1 MYFPECPAD
10 LWRVVH
16 HNCQQPYIVHR
27 DLWSCWG
34 FHHATRRQSKQCP
47 TLVLGIFKN
56 VHHGS
61 GKIEMPLRCQRILK
75 TIWWGKFGLG
85 MWWNLV
91 YFFFF
96 ERQCWEGGQ
105 SIRRFICILCML
117 LDPFFKRWIRNSCWT
132 RICSSKMPVS
142 PFKEAVGS
150 TLLKVQ
156 VKPMFSHNC
165 FHGLSQCQASTSSCV
180 QEIFPGPQ
188 KAGWSQEDK
197 HRVFWWNM

>member
-1 MYFPECPAD
+1 MPHPCTWDLQKCSSWIGEDRNAIALPTHPENNLMGKVWTWNVMKPGV
-10 LWRVVH
+10 LFLFRTTMLGRRPIYTEIH
-16 HNCQQPYIVHR
+16 LYIVYVVR
-27 DLWSCWG
+27 S
-34 FHHATRRQSKQCP
+34 
-47 TLVLGIFKN
+47 N
-56 VHHGS
+56 
-61 GKIEMPLRCQRILK
+61 
-75 TIWWGKFGLG
+75 
-85 MWWNLV
+85 
-91 YFFFF
+91 
-96 ERQCWEGGQ
+96 
-105 SIRRFICILCML
+105 
-117 LDPFFKRWIRNSCWT
+117 FFKRWIRNSCWT
-132 RICSSKMPVS
+132 RICSSKIPVS

>member
-117 LDPFFKRWIRNSCWT
+117 LDPIFLRDELET
-132 RICSSKMPVS
+132 V
-142 PFKEAVGS
+142 VGLEFAHQKYPCH
-150 TLLKVQ
+150 LLKKQLEAHFWRSRLNPCLV
-156 VKPMFSHNC
+156 
-165 FHGLSQCQASTSSCV
+165 
-180 QEIFPGPQ
+180 II
-188 KAGWSQEDK
+188 
-197 HRVFWWNM
+197 VFTA